1 MKTKLV
7 GLMLFLLCGCLPLIA
22 QQEQK
27 TKPIEKVGKDGIYLV
42 VDKMPEFPGGSEAL
56 IKYLRESIKYPVE
69 AQKNKIQGRVIIQ
82 FVVKEDGSLDM
93 VKVARGVDPLLD
105 AEALRVVE
113 TMPKWIPGVEKG
125 VPVKV
130 RFTVPIMFSLNTP
143 MPNQLRG
150 FLVPIKEDI
159 SNKTIEGVWQSCT
172 IKQEENG
179 YRVTLAPILK
189 ILSTDKTFMN
199 LYTGNVQI
207 SAAVLVQGKY
217 EMKTDNM
224 YEETIG
230 QTLGGGPF
238 TVGTANEITF
248 QFLSDK
254 LVKFTFMVPGRE
266 EPWEEY
272 WFRVPMPGDSG
283 FGSTTLM
290 AN

>member
-172 IKQEENG
+172 INREENG